1 MKRKAFTL
9 SEILIALIVIGV
21 VAALTIPNLI
31 QKHQQKAWDT
41 ASNVFVKKLE
51 EATKQM
57 NAEGV
62 LAGYYDTEG
71 FVNQLKKYIKINKI
85 CHNNKLDKCI
95 SKKIYWGN
103 QKEFIDI
110 SEIITS
116 YYLGQEE
123 WGTETLGIQFSNG
136 INAIIAYNPEC
147 KQDPF
152 NNQINGISC
161 ISMLYDVSG
170 YKAPNSSGKD
180 IYAINVNRLG
190 RGSCAFE
197 LNGVCY
203 GAPFIPQNPMSYE
216 ECMAQKDNLGI
227 NGCCKYSYCVPNYWA
242 AAVKQCG
249 GIDKLASRAD
259 LAALMN
265 YAYNTDKITAE
276 SSGYLYHDIYLR
288 LDNTKYEEAFKKTFE
303 SNKDYYWTSNEA
315 SDIHAWM
322 YHPYSSDILVDTFP
336 KTESNYYAICKY

>member
-62 LAGYYDTEG
+62 LSGYIDTES
-71 FVNQLKKYIKINKI
+71 FVKQLQNYIKIDKI
-85 CHNNKLDKCI
+85 CSNREVNKCI
-95 SKKIYWGN
+95 TQNIKWGN
-103 QKEFIDI
+103 TNKTVDLSTIKN
-110 SEIITS
+110 S
-116 YYLGQEE
+116 YYLGQET
-123 WGTETLGIQFSNG
+123 WTTETIGIQFSNG

-203 GAPFIPQNPMSYE
+203 GAPFIPQNPLSYE
-216 ECMAQKDNLGI
+216 ECMLIKGKYGISSCYRGTNAKD
-227 NGCCKYSYCVPNYWA
+227 YWA

-249 GIDKLASRAD
+249 GINNLTSRAD

-265 YAYNTDKITAE
+265 YVYKTDKITAQ
-276 SSGYLYHDIYLR
+276 SSGYLYHDINLN
-288 LDNTKYEEAFKKTFE
+288 LDEKRYREVFKKAFVNNE
-303 SNKDYYWTSNEA
+303 DFYWTSQQYA
-315 SDIHAWM
+315 SSLAWM
-322 YHPYSSDILVDTFP
+322 YHPYFHDILVDP
-336 KTESNYYAICKY
+336 QRKDNSNYYAICKY